1 MGSAGSDAYAGFK
14 PGGSLKFKGGDSTS
28 GGKKKHKKSKS
39 SSHPASSSSSSVHKS
54 ASESSSKA
62 DRGTPGDEPLTGGK
76 SKAEDDEPDV
86 DKDVEPSSS
95 SFKAPRK
102 LTESEKRFAE
112 VQRRRMA
119 DKVRKEAGKSH
130 KERVAE
136 FNKYLEGLSEHHDLP
151 KVGPG

>member
-39 SSHPASSSSSSVHKS
+39 SSHPASSSSYVHKS

-62 DRGTPGDEPLTGGK
+62 DRGTPGDEPLTSGK

-86 DKDVEPSSS
+86 DKDVESSSS

-112 VQRRRMA
+112 VQRRR
-119 DKVRKEAGKSH
+119 VS
-130 KERVAE
+130 VSV
-136 FNKYLEGLSEHHDLP
+136 L
-151 KVGPG
+151 